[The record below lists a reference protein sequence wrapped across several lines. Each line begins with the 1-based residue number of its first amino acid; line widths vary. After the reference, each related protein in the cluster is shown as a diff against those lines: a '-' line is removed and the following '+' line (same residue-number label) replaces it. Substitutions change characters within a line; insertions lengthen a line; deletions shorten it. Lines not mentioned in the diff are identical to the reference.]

1 MKKNILLYGSSRSGK
16 TTLSKLLNKK
26 FNYNVISIDSFV
38 SAFSRA
44 MPQLDI
50 NHNRTD
56 GVVVNNLKP
65 FLWKFI
71 NTVNKSNNK
80 KRDIF
85 YCVEGSYYNINDLYA
100 NKDNF
105 ITIIL
110 AQDLDSSQQYFN
122 QMRKFDKEYDWTY
135 KLSDE
140 DLMDYANNLYKDNKR
155 IIQFCQ
161 NNNMKYYDTS
171 KNREDVFNQILQ
183 DIEYEINLTEDDYM
197 EQVILKYGQLK
208 VKLKSPTYLIDTI
221 KKRFKGMMS
230 ISHSNDEYDYS
241 LEFCKQSENHIDKL
255 FTLNIPY
262 MDYHPQFSV
271 DNENNSC
278 KVYFLDSYDKEA
290 KKKIARNFIT
300 NLFIRL
306 YQLKGAL
313 LLHCSCVEKDNKS
326 VIIVGKANSGKTVTM
341 LNLLDFGFNF
351 ITNDFLIVDKNNNKL
366 EFLPSPQFIGIR
378 RSSRWLEL
386 EKNKKYAS
394 LKSEGYIRV
403 AEDRIYMSPQ
413 DLINLNNVN
422 IGNICSELKM
432 IVIPQYTPN
441 SDYCCV
447 VANNSQKIK
456 ILDNNKFNNFIE
468 YSSQESYD
476 NDFYKIDTYIK
487 NRNIKNDIFN
497 ELINNQTYIIKQNE
511 NNMEQVGEFILKKL
525 EE

>member
-16 TTLSKLLNKK
+16 TTLSKLLNNK

-38 SAFSRA
+38 SAFGRA
-44 MPQLDI
+44 MPQLYI
-50 NHNRTD
+50 NHDRKD
-56 GVVVNNLKP
+56 GAVVDNLKP
-65 FLWKFI
+65 FLWEFI
-71 NTVNKSNNK
+71 NTINKSNNK

-85 YCVEGSYYNINDLYA
+85 YCVEGAYYDINDLYL
-100 NKDNF
+100 NMNNF

-110 AQDLDSSQQYFN
+110 VEDLDSPQQYFN

-140 DLMDYANNLYKDNKR
+140 DLMSYANNLYKDNNR
-155 IIQFCQ
+155 IIEFCK

-171 KNREDVFNQILQ
+171 KNREDVFNQILR

-221 KKRFKGMMS
+221 KKRFNGMMS
-230 ISHSNDEYDYS
+230 VSQCDGDYDYL
-241 LEFCKQSENHIDKL
+241 LEFCKQSENSIDQL
-255 FTLNIPY
+255 LTLNIPY

-271 DNENNSC
+271 DNENKSC
-278 KVYFLDSYDKEA
+278 KVFFLDCYDKEA

-326 VIIVGKANSGKTVTM
+326 VIIVGNANSGKTVTM

-378 RSSRWLEL
+378 RSSRWLSL
-386 EKNKKYAS
+386 EKNRKYAS

-422 IGNICSELKM
+422 IGNIYSDLKM
-432 IVIPQYTPN
+432 IVIPQYAPK
-441 SDYCCV
+441 SDYNCAIV
-447 VANNSQKIK
+447 DNSQKTEV
-456 ILDNNKFNNFIE
+456 LYNNKFNNFID
-468 YSSQESYD
+468 YSSQECYD
-476 NDFYKIDTYIK
+476 NDFYKINVYVK
-487 NRNIKNDIFN
+487 NGNIKDDIFN
-497 ELINNQTYIIKQNE
+497 ELVNKQTYIIKQNE
-511 NNMEQVGEFILKKL
+511 NNIEKVGDFILKQL

>member
-26 FNYNVISIDSFV
+26 FNYNVIALDSFV

-44 MPQLDI
+44 IPQLDI
-50 NHNRTD
+50 NHNRAD

-65 FLWKFI
+65 FLWEYI
-71 NTVNKSNNK
+71 NTINKSNNK

-85 YCVEGSYYNINDLYA
+85 YCVEGAYYDINDLYS

-105 ITIIL
+105 IIVIL
-110 AQDLDSSQQYFN
+110 AENLDSPKQYFDK
-122 QMRKFDKEYDWTY
+122 MRKFDKEYDWTY

-140 DLMDYANNLYKDNKR
+140 DLMNYANNLYKDNNR
-155 IIQFCQ
+155 IIQFCK

-183 DIEYEINLTEDDYM
+183 DLEYEINLTEDDYF
-197 EQVILKYGQLK
+197 EQVVIKYGELK
-208 VKLKSPTYLIDTI
+208 IRLKSPTYLIDTI
-221 KKRFKGMMS
+221 KKRFKGMVS
-230 ISHSNDEYDYS
+230 ISPIGEDYDYS
-241 LEFCKQSENHIDKL
+241 VEFCKQTENYIDQL

-271 DNENNSC
+271 NNENNSC
-278 KVYFLDSYDKEA
+278 KVFFLDSYDKEA

-313 LLHCSCVEKDNKS
+313 LLHCSCVEKDNNA
-326 VIIVGKANSGKTVTM
+326 VIIVGNANCGKTVTM

-351 ITNDFLIVDKNNNKL
+351 ITNDFLIVDKNDNRL

-378 RSSRWLEL
+378 RSRKWLEL
-386 EKNKKYAS
+386 EKNKKYDS

-413 DLINLNNVN
+413 DLISLNNVN
-422 IGNICSELKM
+422 IGNICSELKI

-441 SDYCCV
+441 SKYCCI
-447 VANNSQKIK
+447 VANNNQKME
-456 ILDNNKFNNFIE
+456 ILDSNKFNNFID
-468 YSSQESYD
+468 YSSQENYD
-476 NDFYKIDTYIK
+476 NDFYKINVSIRNK
-487 NRNIKNDIFN
+487 NIKNDIFN
-497 ELINNQTYIIKQNE
+497 ELINKQTYIVKQNE
-511 NNMEQVGEFILKKL
+511 SNMEKVGEFILKQL